1 MKDMLDKIL
10 QIEEKYVELG
20 TILSDP
26 DVIADYEKFRDLSKQ
41 RKAMEETVEVYH
53 QWKDNMDAIE
63 DAKELL
69 KSESDPEMKQFL
81 HGEIDANE
89 AKNLE
94 LEERMKVL
102 LLPRDPMDDKDIML
116 EIRGGAGGDEAN
128 IFAGDLMR
136 MYLRYADKQGW
147 QSQIL
152 SKTDCEAG
160 GVSEVIISIK
170 GDSIYSKL
178 KYESGVHRVQR
189 VPQTESQGRV
199 HTSTA
204 TVAVMPE
211 VDDVEIELNPNDLE
225 ISTARSGG
233 AGGQNVNKV
242 ETAVRV
248 FHKPS
253 GIMIFC
259 TEERSQLQNKERALQ
274 ILKAKLYDIETQKQM
289 QEITDLRRSQVGT
302 GDRSERIRTYNFPQG
317 RLTDHR
323 IGQNLNVWTVIDG
336 DLDELI
342 NLLMEHIGRP
352 NVGKSTLLNTV
363 IGQKIVIATD
373 KAQTTRKRIK
383 GIYTNEEGQIV
394 FIDTPG
400 IHKPLDK
407 LGEFLMD
414 EAKCSIPDADL
425 ILFLVD
431 ASEPAGAG
439 DKWIVENLL
448 KKTDIPIIIVLNKVD
463 KLKDPIKKEQNV
475 LTYKTLFDI
484 NLPTARISAQ
494 TGRNIDT
501 LISTIMRKL
510 PCGQPIYDEDDLT
523 DESMRSITQEI
534 IREKILLNTK
544 DEIPHS
550 VAVLIEKYE
559 EKEDIDRRT

>member
-1 MKDMLDKIL
+1 MLDKIL
-10 QIEEKYVELG
+10 QIEEKYKELG
-20 TILSDP
+20 ITLSDP
-26 DVIADYEKFRDLSKQ
+26 AVIQDYERFRDLSKQ
-41 RKAMEETVEVYH
+41 RKAMEETVEVYQ
-53 QWKDNMDAIE
+53 QWKANNEAID
-63 DAKELL
+63 DAKELI
-69 KSESDPEMKQFL
+69 KSESDEEMKEFL
-81 HGEIDANE
+81 KSEIETNE
-89 AKNLE
+89 KKNEE
-94 LEERMKVL
+94 LSERMKVL

-116 EIRGGAGGDEAN
+116 EIRGSAGGDEAN

-136 MYLRYADKQGW
+136 MYLRFADKQGW
-147 QSQIL
+147 QTQIL
-152 SKTDCEAG
+152 SMTECEAG

-211 VDDVEIELNPNDLE
+211 VDDVEIELNPSDLE

-289 QEITDLRRSQVGT
+289 QDITDLRRSQVGT

-336 DLDELI
+336 DLEELI
-342 NLLMEHIGRP
+342 NLLIEHD
-352 NVGKSTLLNTV
+352 
-363 IGQKIVIATD
+363 Q
-373 KAQTTRKRIK
+373 
-383 GIYTNEEGQIV
+383 
-394 FIDTPG
+394 
-400 IHKPLDK
+400 
-407 LGEFLMD
+407 
-414 EAKCSIPDADL
+414 
-425 ILFLVD
+425 
-431 ASEPAGAG
+431 
-439 DKWIVENLL
+439 
-448 KKTDIPIIIVLNKVD
+448 
-463 KLKDPIKKEQNV
+463 KLKLE
-475 LTYKTLFDI
+475 
-484 NLPTARISAQ
+484 
-494 TGRNIDT
+494 
-501 LISTIMRKL
+501 KL
-510 PCGQPIYDEDDLT
+510 AE
-523 DESMRSITQEI
+523 
-534 IREKILLNTK
+534 LN
-544 DEIPHS
+544 
-550 VAVLIEKYE
+550 
-559 EKEDIDRRT
+559 